1 MNINTMIKSK
11 TVDVALKDLMGL
23 APKNAVIIDRYDKEK
38 IIPVNDLMVG
48 DIFVVRAGDA
58 VPADGVVIEGN
69 ASISETELTGRIIS
83 VNKTIGDKVLAST
96 INKSGYVKC
105 RVTRLGNDSTLSQ
118 IIRTV
123 SGACNSKAPVAG
135 MADRISKIMIPVVLA
150 ATAITFIIWV
160 LSCAGPI
167 FAVKRALAVLLIA
180 APVAISLSY
189 PIALIWGIIVASQN
203 GILFKDVAALEKTG
217 KTKIVALEKTGTI
230 TKGEPIV
237 TDIFT
242 VDSISRSGYSL
253 INSSENELLKIAA
266 LLERKS
272 DHPLA
277 KAVVSYVG
285 DLNAYVDDL
294 EDYGEEEDITD
305 FEVLPGHGLKG
316 NYKGSVVVGAS
327 LKYISQICKI
337 IPEAREKAV
346 GLATQGKTPICIAKD
361 NKLLGIIAVADPVK
375 KDTAAAIMELKK
387 MGIHVA
393 MLTGDNQRT
402 AMAIGDQAG
411 VDEVASE
418 ILRDKKESVIK
429 KLSEYGTVAMVG
441 DGTNDAPVLSNADA
455 GIAIGAAFDVEI
467 DSANVVLMKNTLRDV
482 AGAIRL
488 SRRVLSIIRQN
499 VIFALICSIIGI
511 ILASGLLIGTCG
523 IALDP
528 IVALTVSIIL
538 CCIVIAN
545 SQKLKLFDIYNDRC
559 NTAPRGVVTTE
570 ILTSEV
576 MEEIRNS
583 F

>member
-38 IIPVNDLMVG
+38 IIPINDLMVG
-48 DIFVVRAGDA
+48 DIFVVRAGDV

-83 VNKTIGDKVLAST
+83 VNITIGDKVLAST

-160 LSCAGPI
+160 LSGAGPI

-285 DLNAYVDDL
+285 DLNAYVDDI

-402 AMAIGDQAG
+402 AMAIGDQTG

-441 DGTNDAPVLSNADA
+441 DGINDAPVLGKADA

-511 ILASGLLIGTCG
+511 VLASGLLIGTCG

-528 IVALTVSIIL
+528 IVAFTVSIIL

-559 NTAPRGVVTTE
+559 DTAPKDVVTTE
-570 ILTSEV
+570 ILTTEV
-576 MEEIRNS
+576 MDEIRNS